1 MAAALEN
8 AELGTACPPTTG
20 NQGDVPVVKGI
31 PVRAGPGIVG
41 ARVNNLQP
49 PPVSVPATLLDI
61 DEQAVLNYQMAVFC
75 FAFLD
80 TFSSILNIVA
90 VYSMGLKWNCWQL
103 FFILLFVG
111 PICGLLGASRLK
123 RSLVAV
129 FVAFCAL
136 KAVVQVM
143 YALYSFYFW
152 TILFAFLQCWI
163 TKIAATFW
171 WVLGNLTKERRR
183 KVLEVKTYEVQR
195 VYW

>member
-1 MAAALEN
+1 MASTLEH
-8 AELGTACPPTTG
+8 AELGTVQPATATPT
-20 NQGDVPVVKGI
+20 VVKGI
-31 PVRAGPGIVG
+31 PVRAGPGIIG
-41 ARVNNLQP
+41 ARVNHLEP
-49 PPVSVPATLLDI
+49 TPVSVPATLLDI

-80 TFSSILNIVA
+80 VVSTVLNIVA
-90 VYSMGLKWNCWQL
+90 VYASGLKWNCWQL
-103 FFILLFVG
+103 LFILLLVG
-111 PICGLLGASRLK
+111 PLCGLFGAQYLK
-123 RSLVAV
+123 RSLVLV
-129 FVAFCAL
+129 FVATCMV
-136 KAVVQVM
+136 KAVIQVA

-183 KVLEVKTYEVQR
+183 KVLEVKTYETQR